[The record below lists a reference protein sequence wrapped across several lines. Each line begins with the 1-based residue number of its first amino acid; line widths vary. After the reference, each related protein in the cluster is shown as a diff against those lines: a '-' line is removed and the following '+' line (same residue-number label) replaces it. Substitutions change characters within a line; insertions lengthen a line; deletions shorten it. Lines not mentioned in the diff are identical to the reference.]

1 MFSQKTCV
9 YKPFNEWTTLNWYNL
24 STRELCMVYTL
35 PTQQHIP
42 FPSQQQHCQIA
53 CQIKCQNITVKNWI
67 INICAYTGWKMT
79 QNDGSCE
86 CIIWI
91 GGDSFFLL
99 VACRLQCDWYMEWNT
114 IEYLLQKS
122 KYGLNN
128 LNTFYCSSVEG
139 PISQPVLRNQ
149 NDIKLIFHTLSSVV
163 IECSVDSILYIC
175 VVCAIFFFV
184 VIQND
189 VDTFE

>member
-1 MFSQKTCV
+1 
-9 YKPFNEWTTLNWYNL
+9 
-24 STRELCMVYTL
+24 
-35 PTQQHIP
+35 
-42 FPSQQQHCQIA
+42 
-53 CQIKCQNITVKNWI
+53 
-67 INICAYTGWKMT
+67 
-79 QNDGSCE
+79 
-86 CIIWI
+86 
-91 GGDSFFLL
+91 
-99 VACRLQCDWYMEWNT
+99 MEWNT

-163 IECSVDSILYIC
+163 IECSVDSILYVC